1 MDYVFLD
8 KTGTLTEGKFTVTG
22 VEVLTDMD
30 RKKNMAG
37 YKKTS
42 LRSLRT
48 IVIEALIS
56 MLAVYKYN
64 IKL

>member
-1 MDYVFLD
+1 
-8 KTGTLTEGKFTVTG
+8 
-22 VEVLTDMD
+22 MD